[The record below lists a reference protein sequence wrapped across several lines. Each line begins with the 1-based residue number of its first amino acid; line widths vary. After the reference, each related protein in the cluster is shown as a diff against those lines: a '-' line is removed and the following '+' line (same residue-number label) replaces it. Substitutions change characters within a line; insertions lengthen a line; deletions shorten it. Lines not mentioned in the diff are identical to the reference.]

1 MGFGD
6 AVKLGF
12 ANYVNFSGRAS
23 RSEYWYWYLFGL
35 IGVLATDLI
44 DNVVIGRLLIAPIF
58 VLALIL
64 PSFSVAVRRFHD
76 LDRSGWWI
84 LLALIPM
91 VGHIIV
97 AIWFC
102 FKGTDGPNRFGADR
116 LSAGGR

>member
-23 RSEYWYWYLFGL
+23 RSEYWYWSLFGL
-35 IGVLATDLI
+35 IGVLATD
-44 DNVVIGRLLIAPIF
+44 NVMIGRLFIAPIF

-64 PSFSVAVRRFHD
+64 PSFSLTVRRFHD

-102 FKGTDGPNRFGADR
+102 FKGTDGPNRFDADR